1 LSSIQTYNQESKK
14 YVYQNKYFG
23 FELDDE
29 GLKKELYKFVH
40 SGTHLRKDVVMCF
53 LEKLQQLSRCLEDQ
67 DKLRFF
73 SSSLLLIY
81 EGQQKD
87 CSSNVNGD
95 CMSNILSADSEANGK
110 TTFTSGQ
117 GKADV
122 KMIDFARSF
131 HYTKK
136 AVPVGID
143 ESYLLGLRNLIKM
156 FQEILLEDETS
167 HR

>member
-1 LSSIQTYNQESKK
+1 MFFFQTFNQESKQ

-29 GLKKELYKFVH
+29 GFKKELYKFVH
-40 SGTHLRKDVVMCF
+40 SGTCLRKDVVVCF
-53 LEKLQQLSRCLEDQ
+53 LEKLQELSRCLEQEDR
-67 DKLRFF
+67 LRFF
-73 SSSLLLIY
+73 SSSLLLMY

-87 CSSNVNGD
+87 CSSIANGD
-95 CMSNILSADSEANGK
+95 CMSSELSANHEADRE
-110 TTFTSGQ
+110 
-117 GKADV
+117 ADI

-136 AVPVGID
+136 AVPVGAD

-156 FQEILLEDETS
+156 FQEILVEGTQQQ
-167 HR
+167 